1 MVEQKRKTRASKSKE
16 TQKSKMVQGVF
27 WLSAGNILSRLL
39 GAIYVIPWYAWMGKN
54 AQVANGLFGMGYN
67 VYALFLLIS
76 TSGIPAVIAK
86 QIAHYNSLG
95 KFEMSDLI
103 FKSAIKTMLIF
114 GAICASFMFFGASVL
129 ANLAGGGQELVPV
142 MKSLAAAILL
152 FPVMSV
158 IRGYFQAHNNM
169 MPYALSQIV
178 EQIARVFWM
187 LLTVFIIMKVKQ
199 GNYVQAVVQSTF
211 AAFIGML
218 GSMAVLLWF
227 MKNYKVNFKKEHNYS
242 LEKVKSHSLVIAIVK
257 ESIPF
262 VISGSGIQI
271 LKLIDTWT
279 FIRMMK
285 AVTHDST
292 RHLKALFSLLSTNP
306 DKLTMIAIGM
316 AIAISLT
323 GLPLITENHT
333 LKNFRK
339 LATLVSNNFQL
350 FLFIMLPTTLGM
362 VILAHPLNTIF
373 YGGKDA
379 LGVSLLAWSSW
390 QSLLLAA
397 FMLTVGV
404 LQGLGL
410 SKLATIYL
418 ATGMAIKLVIQLPMI
433 VLFKVYG
440 PLVSTTIAASVM
452 VYLNFRKIHF
462 KTHVNVQKLLR
473 RGLLLCLLTFIM
485 SIATLALRNILYL
498 FLDPEQRISAL
509 IIVLIA
515 AVGGGLIYLLLTL
528 KTTIADRLLGER
540 VKTIRQKIPF
550 I

>member
-1 MVEQKRKTRASKSKE
+1 MVEQRIKMKVPKSE
-16 TQKSKMVQGVF
+16 DTQKSKMVQGVF

-39 GAIYVIPWYAWMGKN
+39 GALYIIPWYAWMGKN
-54 AQVANGLFGMGYN
+54 AQVANGLFGIGYN

-86 QIAHYNSLG
+86 QIAHHNSLG
-95 KFEMSDLI
+95 EFEMSDNI
-103 FKSAIKTMLIF
+103 FKSAIKTMLVF
-114 GAICASFMFFGASVL
+114 GIICASVMFFGASFL

-142 MKSLAAAILL
+142 MKSLAAAVLL

-158 IRGYFQAHNNM
+158 IRGYFQGHSNM

-187 LLTVFIIMKVKQ
+187 LLTVFIIMKVQ
-199 GNYVQAVVQSTF
+199 HDDYVQAVVQSTF
-211 AAFIGML
+211 AAFIGMI
-218 GSMAVLLWF
+218 GSMMVLLWF
-227 MKNYKVNFKKEHNYS
+227 MKNCRVKFSKKHDLS
-242 LEKVKSHSLVIAIVK
+242 VEKVKSHRLIAAIIK

-285 AVTHDST
+285 PVTHDSAK
-292 RHLKALFSLLSTNP
+292 HLKALFSLLSTNP
-306 DKLTMIAIGM
+306 DKLTMITIGM

-362 VILAHPLNTIF
+362 VVLAHPLNTIF
-373 YGGKDA
+373 YGGKNV
-379 LGVSLLAWSSW
+379 LGVLLLSWSSW
-390 QSLLLAA
+390 QSLVLAA

-410 SKLATIYL
+410 SKMATIYL
-418 ATGMAIKLVIQLPMI
+418 IIGMVIKLALQFPMI
-433 VLFKVYG
+433 ALFKVYG
-440 PLVSTTIAASVM
+440 PLLSTTIAVFLM
-452 VYLNFRKIHF
+452 LYLNFRKIHLE
-462 KTHVNVQKLLR
+462 THVNVKKLVR
-473 RGLLLCLLTFIM
+473 RAILLCLLTFIM
-485 SIATLALRNILYL
+485 SIATLALRSILYI

-509 IIVLIA
+509 IIVLLATI
-515 AVGGGLIYLLLTL
+515 GGGAFYLLLAL

-540 VKTIRQKIPF
+540 VKVLRKWLPF
-550 I
+550 